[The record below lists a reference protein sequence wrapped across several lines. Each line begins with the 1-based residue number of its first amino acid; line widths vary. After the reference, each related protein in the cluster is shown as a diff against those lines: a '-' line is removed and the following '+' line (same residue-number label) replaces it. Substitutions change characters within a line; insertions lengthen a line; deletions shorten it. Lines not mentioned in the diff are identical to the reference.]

1 MDVVLVGYSEFLAGV
16 RTVLFW
22 LAAAMA
28 VIAVADWAVRTRR
41 VSPFGPMSRFMRARV
56 DPFMAPVERS
66 VVRAGGR
73 TTTVPWWAL
82 VAVIV
87 IGLLLIFVLD
97 FVGNLLGEIVRAAA
111 TPALLPALL
120 VSWLIGLVEIALL
133 VRVIASWVNVS
144 PWSRWVRWSFV
155 LTEWLLA
162 PLRRFIPPLG
172 MIDFT
177 PLIAYFILALLR
189 PIIVNSLARIA
200 GVG

>member
-1 MDVVLVGYSEFLAGV
+1 MDVVLVAYSEFLAGL
-16 RTVLFW
+16 RTALFW
-22 LAAAMA
+22 FASAVA
-28 VIAVADWAVRTRR
+28 VIALADWAVRTRR
-41 VSPFGPMSRFMRARV
+41 INPFSPISRFVRARV
-56 DPFMAPVERS
+56 DPLMAPVERS

-73 TTTVPWWAL
+73 PSTVPWWAL
-82 VAVIV
+82 VAVVV
-87 IGLLLIFVLD
+87 IGLAMILVLD
-97 FVGNLLGEIVRAAA
+97 FVGGLLGEIGRASA

-120 VSWLIGLVEIALL
+120 VSWLIGLLELALL
-133 VRVIASWVNVS
+133 VRVIASWMNVS

-189 PIIVNSLARIA
+189 PMIVGLLTRIA
-200 GVG
+200 VG